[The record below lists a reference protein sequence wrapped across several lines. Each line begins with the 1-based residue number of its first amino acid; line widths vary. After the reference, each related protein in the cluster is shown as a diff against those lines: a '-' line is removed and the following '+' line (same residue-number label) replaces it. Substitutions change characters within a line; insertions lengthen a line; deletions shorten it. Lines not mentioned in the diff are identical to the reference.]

1 MINKNVVETIL
12 ENRKKLR
19 MSVAI
24 GRMFRLPVTP
34 EKKRY
39 NSKGT
44 TGVAVRQSK
53 RSIITGLMP
62 TPGMPLWM
70 ETTDH
75 ATPDESNSPQFQSS
89 NPFGNFRRQTLL
101 RYLSSLNCSPEI
113 KARMLDWKPEV
124 YETKTRRQAHQVKA
138 VSSVR
143 EIFGSDPPV
152 KASKKAKRKRV
163 SSGQSSQNSSPVKK
177 EADED
182 SPQIK
187 KIKITKDS
195 PQKVS
200 NKKEKQ
206 KVEEAVDTIKKE
218 KDDSKESKKSPKK
231 DGALRETTNVSKRS
245 QPETPLKKESKAG
258 VVVVPI
264 LPETSKL
271 RAALIK
277 EEPLPEIKTE
287 AQPEPKKER
296 KKRKPKVVVAE
307 PPPVDTA
314 LEESIKETALFSCG
328 GAASGAMA
336 AAALAAEAAAL
347 KALEKEKPF
356 YKRTPKKLKLK
367 QDANDDSDSDGHDP
381 SEVEEN
387 LQKELQNFALDLLE
401 ENPSWEKRKIIQN
414 LVIWEF
420 VPVDPSLLPPQPLL
434 ANPVLVTPQMKP
446 PPKRKGKKMRK
457 HQSGLDFAKKKT
469 PGKNS
474 RCVSRATTPDISG
487 PEEVHDITYTL
498 DHLLAETGRWVIDKS
513 AGETI
518 LHRAAK
524 MGYPDAAAYALDMAK
539 MSPTMKDNAG
549 IPPIHK
555 AAFRGHADIVEYLL
569 RYGADPNTNVKGTRP
584 LHEAL
589 EKGNLESVYHLLCHG
604 ADPLLYDYSGN
615 MPIDLAEENEEML
628 FYFSNILND
637 LHGRKGARWNVSHK
651 SDFVMP
657 QSEEIEDS
665 TRSES
670 PTDFEFEVSN
680 RMPPPFYQLSDRE
693 GRFILAADF
702 KASTSIDV
710 SKQASKH
717 DVVELNRDEFLRLG
731 RCCDLGVKPN
741 PEIFCR
747 DKVILVK
754 FDSNIKKLLDK
765 SDSAAS

>member
-1 MINKNVVETIL
+1 
-12 ENRKKLR
+12 
-19 MSVAI
+19 
-24 GRMFRLPVTP
+24 MFRLPVTP

-44 TGVAVRQSK
+44 TGVAVRQTK
-53 RSIITGLMP
+53 RSVITGLMP

-70 ETTDH
+70 ETADH
-75 ATPDESNSPQFQSS
+75 PTQDESTSPQFQSS

-101 RYLSSLNCSPEI
+101 RYLGSLNCSPEI

-124 YETKTRRQAHQVKA
+124 YETKTRRQAHQIKA

-152 KASKKAKRKRV
+152 KASKKAKRK
-163 SSGQSSQNSSPVKK
+163 SSSHSSLNSSPAKK
-177 EADED
+177 EVDESPLKD
-182 SPQIK
+182 SSPQIK
-187 KIKITKDS
+187 RIKITKDS
-195 PQKVS
+195 PQKAS
-200 NKKEKQ
+200 SKKEKQ
-206 KVEEAVDTIKKE
+206 KGEEGVETVKIE
-218 KDDSKESKKSPKK
+218 KVDSKEPKKSPKK

-245 QPETPLKKESKAG
+245 QPETSSTSLKKEPKA
-258 VVVVPI
+258 VVVPI

-277 EEPLPEIKTE
+277 EEPQPEIKTE
-287 AQPEPKKER
+287 VEPEPKKER
-296 KKRKPKVVVAE
+296 KKRKPKVVVPE
-307 PPPVDTA
+307 LPPVDTE
-314 LEESIKETALFSCG
+314 LEESIKDASQFSCG

-367 QDANDDSDSDGHDP
+367 QETNDDSDSDGHEP
-381 SEVEEN
+381 SEVEES
-387 LQKELQNFALDLLE
+387 LQKELQSFALDLLD

-420 VPVDPSLLPPQPLL
+420 VPVDPSLLPPQALL
-434 ANPVLVTPQMKP
+434 ANPVLATPQMKP

-474 RCVSRATTPDISG
+474 RCVSRATTPDISV
-487 PEEVHDITYTL
+487 PEEVHDISYTL

-539 MSPTMKDNAG
+539 MSPVMKDNAG

-569 RYGADPNTNVKGTRP
+569 RFGADPNTNVKGTRP

-589 EKGNLESVYHLLCHG
+589 ENGNLESVYHLLCHG
-604 ADPLLYDYSGN
+604 SDPLLYDYSGN

-628 FYFSNILND
+628 FYFSNVLND

-657 QSEEIEDS
+657 KSDEIEDS
-665 TRSES
+665 ARSKS
-670 PTDFEFEVSN
+670 PGDFEFEVSN
-680 RMPPPFYQLSDRE
+680 RMPPPFYQFSDRE
-693 GRFILAADF
+693 GRFILAADL
-702 KASTSIDV
+702 KASTSVDV
-710 SKQASKH
+710 SKQPSKH
-717 DVVELNRDEFLRLG
+717 EVVEINREDFLRLG
-731 RCCDLGVKPN
+731 HCCVLGVKPN
-741 PEIFCR
+741 PEIFVR
-747 DKVILVK
+747 DKVSLVK
-754 FDSNIKKLLDK
+754 FDSNLKKLLDK